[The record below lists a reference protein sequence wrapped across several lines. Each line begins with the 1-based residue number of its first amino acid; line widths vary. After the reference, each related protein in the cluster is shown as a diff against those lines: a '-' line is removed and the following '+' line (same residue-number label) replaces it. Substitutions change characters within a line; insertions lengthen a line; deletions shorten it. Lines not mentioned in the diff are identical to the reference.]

1 MSLVKWYNPD
11 GPVLQVDKGKVK
23 VVVSLFV
30 KDTSLFPISISTR
43 AAESNVTL

>member
-30 KDTSLFPISISTR
+30 KDTFLISYFHR
-43 AAESNVTL
+43 DKGC